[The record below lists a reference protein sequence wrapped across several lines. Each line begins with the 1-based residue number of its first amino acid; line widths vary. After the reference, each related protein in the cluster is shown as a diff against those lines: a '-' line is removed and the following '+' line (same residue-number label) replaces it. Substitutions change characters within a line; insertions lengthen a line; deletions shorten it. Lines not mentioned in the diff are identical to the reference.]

1 MSQSDLF
8 SFFLCIDKYFRIAWV
23 FETAAT
29 ATPLLYYVPYRVIP
43 TIPTAV
49 TINATDGD
57 GHGVHRFAL
66 IDGCRGNTS
75 HIHGRN
81 ATTTADTEPEY
92 HIGIDDAILPYPAD
106 RYFRADKPLEGV
118 VWTLTHMSRYLA
130 VSSSSELLFSYI
142 DTLQKYLSN
151 MMQHPDNLKY
161 RHLRIASP
169 KFQPLWQ
176 SPIQGLLL
184 AIGFVEVEGYV
195 IYGLLDDSSASTSM
209 LSSERIQDLALLSYL
224 VNEWKLKHTTQSSS
238 TATGTPSPQ
247 QPTGASDGYGRAG
260 FGRAGTMH

>member
-1 MSQSDLF
+1 M
-8 SFFLCIDKYFRIAWV
+8 
-23 FETAAT
+23 FEKADT

-43 TIPTAV
+43 TVSNAV
-49 TINATDGD
+49 TIDATDGN
-57 GHGVHRFAL
+57 GHGMHRFAL
-66 IDGCRGNTS
+66 IDGGGS
-75 HIHGRN
+75 SHGRYDTDPN
-81 ATTTADTEPEY
+81 ATEPEY
-92 HIGIDDAILPYPAD
+92 HIGIDDTILPYPAAQ
-106 RYFRADKPLEGV
+106 YFRADKPLEGV

-176 SPIQGLLL
+176 SPIKGLFL
-184 AIGFVEVEGYV
+184 ASGFLEVEGYV
-195 IYGLLDDSSASTSM
+195 VYGLLDDSSASTSM

-247 QPTGASDGYGRAG
+247 QPPGASDGYGRAG